1 MNECLAICGRDEIGK
16 HRGFKIPWLRAL
28 WVRVPPPVLNSAG
41 LESCLMVN
49 HRLAIYILQYLRRD
63 IYRV

>member
-1 MNECLAICGRDEIGK
+1 MNECLVIWTISPIGRGM
-16 HRGFKIPWLRAL
+16 RFKLAQV
-28 WVRVPPPVLNSAG
+28 WVRIPNGLLNSAG